1 MTVLAT
7 SFDTYLAL
15 YDDFSRYANT
25 VVMNGQRPIAG
36 STWKTTGA
44 TVPKISDG
52 YLIAGTQEPTDQIG
66 YLYSIQPNPVTELGC
81 DIVWSGGTQMVPA
94 MTLTISPDDTAL
106 TLTRMLHFNFG
117 PLGFYISFG
126 DAVGPGAPLQPVTA
140 GNWTVPM
147 KNDNETVYRVKMA
160 VRGNSLAVFGPN
172 GEVFGWSDAR
182 VSQFAG
188 GLCFLEP
195 AIYFEGGAKGLT
207 AKVKRAWAVSDGS
220 ANTTSELANPTA
232 PFAANNDFAA
242 LGNYFYY
249 GRVVGALNKMGEV
262 DVGIIRESPGTSFP
276 QVQFGP
282 TNIITSLADAALA
295 GAIKIST
302 DDYIPV
308 GTSITIDPGPN
319 QEVVAVSAVSSTFP
333 PYVLTIPAPG
343 LARPHADGA
352 IVQCAAAESMR
363 YTVIYDQFNRIL
375 QFPLDGGKI
384 VSFGAHLYITTR
396 PGPDS
401 QPMLQLVLDN
411 STSPGAITSY
421 NGRVRLDQGNT
432 LASGVGN
439 ARPAGSLRVGDQF
452 YDTNIGKPIWVASV
466 APNGTAQWKDA
477 AGNVV

>member
-1 MTVLAT
+1 
-7 SFDTYLAL
+7 
-15 YDDFSRYANT
+15 
-25 VVMNGQRPIAG
+25 
-36 STWKTTGA
+36 
-44 TVPKISDG
+44 
-52 YLIAGTQEPTDQIG
+52 
-66 YLYSIQPNPVTELGC
+66 
-81 DIVWSGGTQMVPA
+81 
-94 MTLTISPDDTAL
+94 MTLTISPDTNATGL
-106 TLTRMLHFNFG
+106 TLTKMLHFNFG
-117 PLGFYISFG
+117 PIGFYVSFG

-147 KNDNETVYRVKMA
+147 KNDDATVYRVKMA
-160 VRGNSLAVFGPN
+160 VRGNSLAIFGPN

-195 AIYFEGGAKGLT
+195 AIYFEGGQQGLT

-220 ANTTSELANPTA
+220 TDTKSELANLPTA

-249 GRVVGALNKMGEV
+249 GRVVGALNTMGEV

-282 TNIITSLADAALA
+282 TNIITSLAGEAIG
-295 GAIKIST
+295 GATTIPT
-302 DDYIPV
+302 VDYIPA
-308 GTSITIDPGPN
+308 GTSVTIDPGPN
-319 QEVVAVSAVSSTFP
+319 QEVVEIISVSSSFP
-333 PYVLTIPAPG
+333 PYSLTIPAPG
-343 LARPHADGA
+343 LARAHADGA

-363 YTVIYDQFNRIL
+363 YTVIYDQFNRIF

-384 VSFGAHLYITTR
+384 VSFGGHFYITTR
-396 PGPDS
+396 VGPDG

-432 LASGVGN
+432 FATGVGN
-439 ARPAGSLRVGDQF
+439 ARPTDALRVGDQF
-452 YDTNIGKPIWVASV
+452 YDTNLGKPIWVASV
-466 APNGTAQWKDA
+466 APNGTALWKDA
-477 AGNVV
+477 AGNGV

>member
-1 MTVLAT
+1 MSLLAT

-15 YDDFSRYANT
+15 YDDFSRYADM
-25 VVMNGQRPIAG
+25 VVMNEQPPIVGA
-36 STWKTTGA
+36 TWKTTGA
-44 TVPKISDG
+44 AVPTISSG
-52 YLIAGTQEPTDQIG
+52 FLIGTNSASQQLG

-81 DIVWSGGTQMVPA
+81 DIVWSGGTEMVPT
-94 MTLTISPDDTAL
+94 MTLTISADTETL

-117 PLGFYISFG
+117 PLGFSIAFG

-147 KNDNETVYRVKMA
+147 KNDDKTVYRVKMA
-160 VRGNSLAVFGPN
+160 VRGNGLAVFGPN

-188 GLCFLEP
+188 RLCFLEP
-195 AIYFEGGAKGLT
+195 GIHYEGNAEGLA
-207 AKVKRAWAVSDGS
+207 AKVKRAWAVADGISDQ
-220 ANTTSELANPTA
+220 TSRFANPTA
-232 PFAANNDFAA
+232 PFATNNDFAA
-242 LGNYFYY
+242 LGSYFYY

-282 TNIITSLADAALA
+282 TNIITSLSDHALA
-295 GAIKIST
+295 GAVTIST
-302 DDYIPV
+302 IDYIPA
-308 GTSITIDPGPN
+308 GTSVTIDPGPN
-319 QEVVAVSAVSSTFP
+319 QEVVAISSVSSTFP
-333 PYVLTIPAPG
+333 PYQLTIPAPG
-343 LARPHADGA
+343 LASAHANGA

-396 PGPDS
+396 VGPDS

-421 NGRVRLDQGNT
+421 NGRVRLHQGNT
-432 LASGVGN
+432 FASGVGN
-439 ARPAGSLRVGDQF
+439 ARPAGALQVGDQF
-452 YDTNIGKPIWVASV
+452 YDTNLEKPIWVASV